1 MLPDRKP
8 DKALYRPPPLRT
20 STDSPRLSVMK
31 SDEIRNTS
39 CEEPPRNVS
48 GDSESIQTLLK
59 ALSISGGSQDQ
70 EDVANKH
77 GDAVTNGRSAV
88 IPPAKGASLTGSREP
103 AIDYKNFGHVL
114 ELYNFRKE
122 LNSADLQAELAG
134 FEDSGFYLKWV
145 DDTHCLAV
153 FSSKSEADRAL
164 SQISG
169 LLVEARQFKDA
180 SLESKLKLAKS
191 PGDWAMPYKKRP
203 PTNSS
208 TAHRLILGHL
218 SLRSTATKSP
228 QELEKEKRDKEA
240 LQEAR
245 AQHERR
251 KQAEKAIWDDERW
264 DFP

>member
-20 STDSPRLSVMK
+20 STDSPRQSVMK
-31 SDEIRNTS
+31 SDEIRNIS
-39 CEEPPRNVS
+39 CKEPSRKAS
-48 GDSESIQTLLK
+48 GDAESIQTLLK

-70 EDVANKH
+70 EDVTNKH
-77 GDAVTNGRSAV
+77 GGTVTNGRSPV
-88 IPPAKGASLTGSREP
+88 ITPAKGSREP

-122 LNSADLQAELAG
+122 LSSADLQAELAG

-203 PTNSS
+203 PTSSS

-218 SLRSTATKSP
+218 SLRSTNPKSP

-245 AQHERR
+245 
-251 KQAEKAIWDDERW
+251 
-264 DFP
+264 